1 MKVKITKPTFEE
13 SYPLIKAEIL
23 KKKHKWTLTSLAWI
37 SYEDVSQIIS
47 LHIWKK
53 WYQYD
58 PSKPLSPWLSRI
70 IHNQIKNLIRNNY
83 SNYNRPCGKC
93 AAAEGTDSC
102 KIYGEQCDKCPLL
115 ADWIKRKQGAQFLK
129 MPLSLDDHI
138 NEVSKISTNEENVP
152 EDILKVHS
160 KMKEV
165 LKPLEYRVYEGLF
178 ILNED
183 EKTVAKKV
191 GYISNEKGRGPG
203 YKQIF
208 NIKRSIIEKVK
219 KFLKNGEIDIY

>member
-1 MKVKITKPTFEE
+1 MKVVKPTFED
-13 SYPLIKAEIL
+13 SYPLIKIELL

-37 SYEDVSQIIS
+37 NWEDIEQIIS

-58 PSKPLSPWLSRI
+58 PSKPLAPWLSRI

-83 SNYNRPCGKC
+83 SNYSKPCAKC
-93 AAAEGTDSC
+93 AAAQGLDGC
-102 KIYGEQCDKCPLL
+102 KIYVEQCEACPLYE
-115 ADWIKRKQGAQFLK
+115 DWTKRKQVAQFIK
-129 MPLSLDDHI
+129 MPVSLDDHI
-138 NEVSKISTNEENVP
+138 NEISKIAESEDSVP
-152 EDILKVHS
+152 NDVLKVHA

-165 LKPLEYRVYEGLF
+165 LKPLEYIVYEGLF
-178 ILNED
+178 ILEED

-203 YKQIF
+203 YRQIF

-219 KFLKNGEIDIY
+219 KYLKNGEIDI